1 MSERGSGAGKEE
13 FDLASSR
20 RQLVEVRCKFAE
32 LARREAE
39 AAEAKAASFGRTYN
53 SQLAALK
60 SAQDANPGAVRKVKE
75 EAHRAFRRAVFA
87 AKSREQVEEAATSW
101 LAAINKINATSRAA
115 MLHLHREREAVEALA
130 DELDN
135 LTAQAEASR
144 VMADV
149 AAEACRAAQESLAA
163 VGSQS
168 SPAASADAA
177 RVALTELAAA
187 QATAHAAFA
196 SSGAKQG
203 AAGPPALKPVSIV
216 RSVPGV
222 GVVAGGPAEPAK
234 QERPPEPETPVNYRA
249 ADPPA
254 IVRLLQGDGRVM
266 AGLVGKLGGA
276 DREQQS
282 RWQACLSDFVD
293 AVVEAAMD
301 QGYFIFPSEHP
312 FWGQFT
318 AEQARELARGLASLG
333 FRYDGQR
340 GFADDRAPG
349 PRDLTLAAGS
359 AGLPTVRVRYW
370 PAVEDAALIYQDIG
384 VDAVEVLVEKAPGAT
399 MEELM
404 HLVGRRAAAM
414 GDLWN
419 DWPRVR
425 PLLVG
430 HAGG

>member
-1 MSERGSGAGKEE
+1 LSERGSGAGNEE
-13 FDLASSR
+13 FDLASNR

-39 AAEAKAASFGRTYN
+39 AAEARAASFGRNYN

-87 AKSREQVEEAATSW
+87 AKSREQVEEAATVW

-130 DELDN
+130 DELDG

-149 AAEACRAAQESLAA
+149 AAEACRAARESLEA
-163 VGSQS
+163 VSGQS
-168 SPAASADAA
+168 SAAASADAA
-177 RVALTELAAA
+177 RAALTELAAA

-196 SSGAKQG
+196 SSGAKQE
-203 AAGPPALKPVSIV
+203 AGPPALKPISIV

-222 GVVAGGPAEPAK
+222 GVVAGGPTEPAK
-234 QERPPEPETPVNYRA
+234 QEQPPEPEAPVNYRA

-266 AGLVGKLGGA
+266 AGLAEKLGGA

-282 RWQACLSDFVD
+282 RWQACLSDFAD
-293 AVVEAAMD
+293 AVVETAMD
-301 QGYFIFPSEHP
+301 QGYFIFPGDHP

-333 FRYDGQR
+333 FRYDGQG
-340 GFADDRAPG
+340 GFADDRSPG
-349 PRDLTLAAGS
+349 PRDLTLAAGN

-370 PAVEDAALIYQDIG
+370 PAVEDAALLYQDVG
-384 VDAVEVLVEKAPGAT
+384 VDAVEVLVEKAPAAT
-399 MEELM
+399 MEQLM
-404 HLVGRRAAAM
+404 HLVGRRSAAM

-419 DWPRVR
+419 DWHRVR
-425 PLLVG
+425 PLLTG
-430 HAGG
+430 PARG